1 MRARGCGYCFQPAF
15 CDVIRSVVIDASFST
30 GRPCY
35 GASLRQ
41 LALVKLNISWSGK
54 DETQMETS
62 PVRTVDP
69 GSLPERIPA
78 YFIFFL

>member
-1 MRARGCGYCFQPAF
+1 MRARGSGYCFQPAF

-41 LALVKLNISWSGK
+41 LALVKF
-54 DETQMETS
+54 T
-62 PVRTVDP
+62 
-69 GSLPERIPA
+69 
-78 YFIFFL
+78 